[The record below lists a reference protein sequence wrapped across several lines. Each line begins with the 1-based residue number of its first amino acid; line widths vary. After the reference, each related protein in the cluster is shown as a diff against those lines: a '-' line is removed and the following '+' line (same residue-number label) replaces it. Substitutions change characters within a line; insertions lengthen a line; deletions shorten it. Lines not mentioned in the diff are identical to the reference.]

1 MFENVIAD
9 LLNVSGVRGVYIA
22 DPEGTLI
29 ESESTIEIN
38 EEMSA
43 ALVVEIFNR
52 ASEIIEKLSADKV
65 DIIAVEGKKFR
76 VLVSRTEN
84 FILGVVADIK
94 ANYGLLK
101 IEVKKALEKMAMMG

>member
-1 MFENVIAD
+1 
-9 LLNVSGVRGVYIA
+9 VYIA

-65 DIIAVEGKKFR
+65 DIIAVEGKNLGF
-76 VLVSRTEN
+76 SFQEQRTSYWASSQ
-84 FILGVVADIK
+84 I
-94 ANYGLLK
+94 
-101 IEVKKALEKMAMMG
+101 